1 MVYKYFRFLYIVK
14 YAIKWELWGSNPRGY
29 HPLGLK
35 SNALTTR
42 PNSLFL
48 YYILVRVLCLC
59 LCLCPVPVP
68 VPVPVPCAP
77 HTSLNHLRPARCVLL
92 VASSLPSSSCSLPLP
107 SNSFYSSSFPKNP
120 IKIKKKIYI
129 QK

>member
-59 LCLCPVPVP
+59 CACALCPVPCALCP
-68 VPVPVPCAP
+68 VPHILPL
-77 HTSLNHLRPARCVLL
+77 TICVLL
-92 VASSLPSSSCSLPLP
+92 VASCSLRHARCPFPLIRFIRP
-107 SNSFYSSSFPKNP
+107 RFLKNP
-120 IKIKKKIYI
+120 IKIKKYIYI